1 MAYKLQL
8 EAESMQLKDELKIV
22 SSGKASFEVLL
33 EEEKITSAQL
43 RDRIRDLEVS
53 WQT

>member
-8 EAESMQLKDELKIV
+8 EAEAKELKEELKAV
-22 SSGKASFEVLL
+22 LSCKSSLEALL
-33 EEEKITSAQL
+33 EEEKLTSAQL

-53 WQT
+53 H